1 MPLFGSPYQVK
12 VTSAESATVDPNVD
26 VFIETGTGKTVTLP
40 LAHLCTAEQ
49 GNNIVRVVAVGN
61 SLTLDVQSGNTFIN
75 SANDTGFTITDGAV
89 AYCESDGQNQ
99 WIVTGRTS

>member
-1 MPLFGSPYQVK
+1 MLFGSPYQIK
-12 VTSAESATVDPNVD
+12 VTSAESASVAAGTD
-26 VFIETGTGKTVTLP
+26 VFIETGSGKTVTLP

-49 GNNIVRVVAVGN
+49 GNNIVRVVADGN
-61 SLTLDVQSGNTFIN
+61 SVTLAVPSGNTFIN
-75 SANDTGFTITDGAV
+75 SGDTTSITITNGAV